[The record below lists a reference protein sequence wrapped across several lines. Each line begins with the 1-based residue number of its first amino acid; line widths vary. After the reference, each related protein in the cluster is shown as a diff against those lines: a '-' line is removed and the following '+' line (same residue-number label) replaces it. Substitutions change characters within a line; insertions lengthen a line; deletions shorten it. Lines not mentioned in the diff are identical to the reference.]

1 MGNGREHL
9 AKALH
14 WSQDVEVEMA
24 EVLASGIGMTVPIV
38 FAAALGQLPLGLTAS
53 VGALAVAG
61 VRPGSS
67 PKVQLQGLISA
78 FLVAVAASIAAA
90 LVVGNGWLTDVLV
103 VLLACVAATIGG
115 YSRPMVT
122 AMMRFVLFLII
133 ISNVAQALA
142 NPAWLFFLIVAGAL
156 WASFLSLLLGTW
168 LCVHRRND
176 PGAAATSTATA
187 AQKFTR
193 WTRSLSHLSGWQY
206 TFRLGLCL
214 SAAGVF
220 QWLWPDHHL
229 YWIAVTVAIL
239 SQRKV
244 EAFPT
249 KATQRA
255 IGTALGVLAAGLLL
269 AFQLPVWGLILA
281 IGLLA
286 GARPVLKS
294 RNYLVYS
301 AGITLLIILIIDVG
315 QPLGSGVLADRLLAT
330 AIGVALVIAANRI
343 IRTGGRC
350 PASCRVEAPPHQQ
363 GSDPEDQAHHAS
375 DRICNRKAR
384 YHGENS

>member
-1 MGNGREHL
+1 MQNGKAHL

-103 VLLACVAATIGG
+103 ILLACVAATIGG
-115 YSRPMVT
+115 YSRPMVA

-133 ISNVAQALA
+133 ISNVAQASV
-142 NPAWLFFLIVAGAL
+142 NPAWLLFLIVAGAF
-156 WASFLSLLLGTW
+156 WASLLSLLLGTW
-168 LCVHRRND
+168 LCVHRRNN
-176 PGAAATSTATA
+176 PGAAAATSTATA

-206 TFRLGLCL
+206 AFRLGLCL

-244 EAFPT
+244 EAFPIRV
-249 KATQRA
+249 TQRA

-294 RNYLVYS
+294 RNYLAYS
-301 AGITLLIILIIDVG
+301 AAITLLIILLIDVG
-315 QPLGSGVLADRLLAT
+315 RPLGAGVLADRLLAT

-343 IRTGGRC
+343 IRPGGR
-350 PASCRVEAPPHQQ
+350 
-363 GSDPEDQAHHAS
+363 
-375 DRICNRKAR
+375 
-384 YHGENS
+384 

>member
-1 MGNGREHL
+1 MQNGKAYL

-61 VRPGSS
+61 VRLGSS

-103 VLLACVAATIGG
+103 VLLACVAATIGR
-115 YSRPMVT
+115 YSRPMVA

-142 NPAWLFFLIVAGAL
+142 NPAWFLFLIVAGAL

-168 LCVHRRND
+168 LCAHRRNN
-176 PGAAATSTATA
+176 PAAAATSTATA

-214 SAAGVF
+214 SVAGVF

-244 EAFPT
+244 EAFPI

-294 RNYLVYS
+294 RNYLAYS
-301 AGITLLIILIIDVG
+301 AAITLLIIMIIDVG
-315 QPLGSGVLADRLLAT
+315 HPLGSGVLADRLLAT

-343 IRTGGRC
+343 IRTGGR
-350 PASCRVEAPPHQQ
+350 
-363 GSDPEDQAHHAS
+363 
-375 DRICNRKAR
+375 
-384 YHGENS
+384 